1 MLVLFI
7 NSWKMLFLLF
17 HCLTCFYMV
26 FYLYLVHFKSNVF
39 HNVFTSFCLFHVHK
53 HRVSY
58 TPNVTECRS
67 VTSVRCVSYTHRYL
81 WKQCVAVSTQR
92 LLRIVPPQWCLD
104 WIWMLTCQGQAPS
117 GASRPPTIRNAPGG
131 ETRSRCPQPH
141 KHNQIKFPF
150 FLI

>member
-1 MLVLFI
+1 M
-7 NSWKMLFLLF
+7 
-17 HCLTCFYMV
+17 
-26 FYLYLVHFKSNVF
+26 
-39 HNVFTSFCLFHVHK
+39 FTSFFLFHMHK

-58 TPNVTECRS
+58 TPNVNECRS

-150 FLI
+150 LFFLKLHPVVYIVGGSGVTLDAFEVCDN